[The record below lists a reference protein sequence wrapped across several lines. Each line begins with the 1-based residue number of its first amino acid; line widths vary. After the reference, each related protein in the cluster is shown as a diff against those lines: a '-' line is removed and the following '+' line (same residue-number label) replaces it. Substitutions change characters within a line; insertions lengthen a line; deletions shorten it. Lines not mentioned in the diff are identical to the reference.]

1 MNKNVETSNETQT
14 PKLDIS
20 DVIKSVCEHD
30 WKCISYISPSGVW
43 MCTKCNKTV
52 G

>member
-1 MNKNVETSNETQT
+1 MEQKIDETQK
-14 PKLDIS
+14 PQLAIS
-20 DVIKSVCEHD
+20 DVCEHD